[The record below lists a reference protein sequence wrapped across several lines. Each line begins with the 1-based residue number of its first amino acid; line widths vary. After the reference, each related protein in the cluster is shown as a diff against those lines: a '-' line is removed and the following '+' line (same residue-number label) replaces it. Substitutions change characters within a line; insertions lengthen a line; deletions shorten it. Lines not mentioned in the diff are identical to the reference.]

1 MAFDSKQLS
10 ECMVRLGYTPKRN
23 PPNFE
28 QAFIG
33 TVQSVAGPVIVR
45 LEGINEEFIP
55 YPKAYIAKLPSALEN
70 QFLPHLNND
79 KSLCYLDD
87 ETTSLWVLD
96 PETTLATFVEA
107 IKTRI
112 KEWSE
117 NKVISQ
123 DFRQELT
130 SYWKGK
136 YQVFDV
142 SKERTIGLYAHYKR
156 RSINGD
162 EETEIV
168 LANTADEADTW
179 INKRKGKVQLNKG
192 VFIPVDFRQPPF
204 VPHNLDWPPKTFS
217 EFLNWLSI
225 IDPHAKSSLT
235 HKIIKYVDKKGMVF
249 ISFRYQSEDIG
260 FIVDITQNSIPI
272 IQRLKP
278 TKKQTKSSSTKRPN
292 INQAV
297 SSLAKLVTSFQ
308 RSNVMDVS
316 NTFIIQRNNSKQND
330 IGLEGKRVALI
341 GCGTIG
347 GYAAHSLVQ
356 IGAGSGTSGELH
368 LFDDDILGP
377 GNLGRHL
384 LGIEYL
390 QEQKS
395 SALKHFLDNQ
405 GLANNI
411 VNRGKFCREDIG
423 NRWDIIIDATGHTE
437 FSLNLSRWVHDAQW
451 QSKRPILIHGWIDAY
466 GLASRALLNND
477 GTACFG
483 CLTIDNGNS
492 RKPRFELF
500 KSGYEPEHSDQFRRG
515 CGKTYM
521 PFSAQPSLTVAG
533 MIQQL
538 CTQPGPTFMQ
548 TRFSDQVLSVKNQK
562 LSKLNTCAVCSK

>member
-1 MAFDSKQLS
+1 MAFDSKQLT
-10 ECMVRLGYTPKRN
+10 ECMVSLGYIPKRN

-33 TVQSVAGPVIVR
+33 TVQSASGPVTVR
-45 LEGINEEFIP
+45 LEGINEELTP
-55 YPKAYIAKLPSALEN
+55 YPKAYIVELPSAFEN
-70 QFLPHLNND
+70 KFLPHLNSD

-87 ETTSLWVLD
+87 ETTSLWIIDL
-96 PETTLATFVEA
+96 ETTLATFVEA
-107 IKTRI
+107 IKTRVQ
-112 KEWSE
+112 EWSE
-117 NKVISQ
+117 DKVTSQ
-123 DFRQELT
+123 DFQHELT
-130 SYWKGK
+130 SYWEGE

-142 SKERTIGLYAHYKR
+142 SKERTIGIYTFYKR
-156 RSINGD
+156 HSICGE

-168 LANTADEADTW
+168 LANTSDDADSW
-179 INKRKGKVQLNKG
+179 INRRKGVKQLITG
-192 VFIPVDFRQPPF
+192 IFIPVDFRQPPF
-204 VPHNLDWPPKTFS
+204 VPHNIDWPPKTFS
-217 EFLNWLSI
+217 EFLNWLSN
-225 IDPHAKSSLT
+225 IDLHAKSSLI
-235 HKIIKYVDKKGMVF
+235 HKIIKYIDEKGMVF
-249 ISFRYQSEDIG
+249 ISFRHQAEDIG
-260 FIVDITQNSIPI
+260 FFVDITKNAMPI

-278 TKKQTKSSSTKRPN
+278 KKKRRKNSSAKRHN
-292 INQAV
+292 INQMA
-297 SSLAKLVTSFQ
+297 SSLAKLTKSFT
-308 RSNVMDVS
+308 RSIVQDVS
-316 NTFIIQRNNSKQND
+316 DTFLIQRNKSSQND
-330 IGLEGKRVALI
+330 LGLDGKRIALI

-347 GYAAHSLVQ
+347 GYAAHALVQ

-405 GLANNI
+405 GLANSI
-411 VNRGKFCREDIG
+411 VNHNNFYREDIG
-423 NRWDIIIDATGHTE
+423 KRWDIIIDATGHSE
-437 FSLNLSRWVHDAQW
+437 FSLSLSRWIHDVQW

-477 GTACFG
+477 GSACFG
-483 CLTIDNGNS
+483 CLTIQNGNT

-500 KSGYEPEHSDQFRRG
+500 KSGHAPEHSEQFRRG
-515 CGKTYM
+515 CGKTYL
-521 PFSAQPSLTVAG
+521 PFNSQPSLAVAG

-538 CTQPGPTFMQ
+538 CSQPGPTFMQ

-562 LSKLNTCAVCSK
+562 LSSLSNCPICSK